1 MNWRLFFFKCGLSLI
16 GLSLALACIEE
27 SQFAYAQVMPFVS
40 QFDQSRERPTAPK
53 APSAPFNFR
62 LQSPE
67 RSPIPR
73 AIDSIKF
80 KLGGIQFEGSTVFDD
95 EELLDLYAHLFGPEI
110 VLEDIR
116 KVADR
121 LEEKYKRKGYFLTR
135 VFLPPQQVKDGLFTI
150 KIIEG
155 FIGDI
160 EVEGGS
166 EASRLEVRERLQ
178 GLLGKR
184 PIDLGSVERAL
195 LLLNDLPDIQ
205 GSGLLRAGR
214 GVGETTL
221 LVQLEDVKSQGLISI
236 NNHSSLAVGPFIIS
250 VAKQFKRV
258 FIDHDELSLQ
268 FGTTGDGSELHNGSF
283 RYAMPIGRDGLNVS
297 FGTLIS
303 KVRPSSGDVE
313 SKVVAKTLRARYP
326 LIRARDGSLFVEAGV
341 TRVSSKTDV
350 QGVEDLFKEKA
361 TTRDIALQIV
371 DARTALG
378 VTQISI
384 GASRANATDAPAPS
398 RAGDY
403 DKDLKRYTYSL
414 RHQIQFGNG
423 FFGQLEA
430 QGQWADKPLLSS
442 ERIAFGGG
450 SIGRGFAPST
460 LVGDKGLGGA
470 LEIGWASR
478 FELPG
483 GIDDGIGQVFL
494 FRDYA
499 RATDLTMDGNVLR
512 KDKIL
517 SRGLGFRWQSVSG
530 TRTSIYFAKPDDV
543 DAQTQKATQKMYVNV
558 AIPW

>member
-95 EELLDLYAHLFGPEI
+95 EDLLDLYAHLFGPEI

-166 EASRLEVRERLQ
+166 EASRQEVRERLQ

-184 PIDLGSVERAL
+184 PIDLSSVERAL

-214 GVGETTL
+214 SVGETTL

-236 NNHSSLAVGPFIIS
+236 NNQSSLAVGPFIVS
-250 VAKQFKRV
+250 VAKQFKSV
-258 FIDHDELSLQ
+258 FMAHDELSLQ
-268 FGTTGDGSELHNGSF
+268 FGTSGDGKELLNSSF
-283 RYAMPIGRDGLNVS
+283 RYAVPIGRDGLSAS
-297 FGTLIS
+297 FGTLLS
-303 KVRPSSGDVE
+303 KVRPTGTNVE
-313 SKVVAKTLRARYP
+313 SRVIAQTLRARYP
-326 LIRARDGSLFVEAGV
+326 LIRTRDGSLFIEAGV
-341 TRVSSKTDV
+341 TGVSSNTETV
-350 QGVEDLFKEKA
+350 SGQELFKEKA
-361 TTRDIALQIV
+361 VTRDVALQVV
-371 DARTALG
+371 DMRTVLG
-378 VTQISI
+378 VTQLSV
-384 GASRANATDAPAPS
+384 GASRANSVDTPS
-398 RAGDY
+398 PVHDY
-403 DKDLKRYTYSL
+403 DPNLKRYTYAL
-414 RHQIQFGNG
+414 KHQIQLDNG
-423 FFGQLEA
+423 LFTQLDA
-430 QGQWADKPLLSS
+430 QGQWANRPLLSS
-442 ERIAFGGG
+442 ERIGFGGG
-450 SIGRGFAPST
+450 GIGRGFAPST
-460 LVGDKGLGGA
+460 IVGDKGLGGS
-470 LEIGWASR
+470 LELGWAR
-478 FELPG
+478 RLTLPAD
-483 GIDDGIGQVFL
+483 IDEGVGQIFL

-499 RATDLTMDGNVLR
+499 TVQKMSFDGLPTSEE
-512 KDKIL
+512 KL
-517 SRGLGFRWQSVSG
+517 ASRGIGFRWQSIG
-530 TRTSIYFAKPDDV
+530 GARTSIYFAKPDDV
-543 DAQTQKATQKMYVNV
+543 DGKPQLATQKMYINV